1 MSMSDDAPNM
11 APYERHLF
19 FCTGEFCDPEGKA
32 KHLYARMPQLLGEL
46 GNYTN
51 PRRVKRGITA
61 CLGVCVGGPLLV
73 VYPEGVWYHHVDEA
87 VLEQIVQQHLRE
99 GKPVESHIF
108 HRLEDD
114 EVASDE

>member
-11 APYERHLF
+11 ASYERHVF
-19 FCTGEFCDPEGKA
+19 FCTGEYCDPEGKA

-46 GNYTN
+46 GSYAN

-73 VYPEGVWYHHVDEA
+73 VYPEGIWYHHVDEA
-87 VLEQIVQQHLRE
+87 TLEQIVQQHLRE
-99 GKPVESHIF
+99 DKPVESHIF
-108 HRLEDD
+108 HRLEDN
-114 EVASDE
+114 EAVSNE